1 MMDTAKEMKSKYRA
15 LAHDDES
22 KQVIDKL
29 ASDWAQETTEL
40 SLNGH
45 VLNVTHVFEDG
56 SSISSLEVEESL

>member
-1 MMDTAKEMKSKYRA
+1 MMDTAKEMKSKYRV
-15 LAHDDES
+15 LVHDDES

-40 SLNGH
+40 SLNGN

-56 SSISSLEVEESL
+56 SSLSSLEVEEL